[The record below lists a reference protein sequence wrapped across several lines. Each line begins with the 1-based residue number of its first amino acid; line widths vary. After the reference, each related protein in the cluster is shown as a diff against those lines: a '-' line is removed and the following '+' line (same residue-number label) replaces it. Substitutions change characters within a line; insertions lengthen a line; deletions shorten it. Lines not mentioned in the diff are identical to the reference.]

1 MSTVP
6 SIKKRIYRTLE
17 ELSPDQLEDLAR
29 FLDFLKYRQ
38 ESQSEVGRVIA
49 LGGMWSDIEFDVTDD
64 DVRRLRQHITSQAL
78 NKVQSR

>member
-6 SIKKRIYRTLE
+6 SIKQRIYQTLE

-38 ESQSEVGRVIA
+38 ESQAEVGRVMT
-49 LGGMWSDIEFDVTDD
+49 LGGMWSDIEFDITDD
-64 DVRRLRQHITSQAL
+64 DVRRLRQEITSQVL
-78 NKVQSR
+78 NKVQSE

>member
-6 SIKKRIYRTLE
+6 SIKQRIHQTLE
-17 ELSPDQLEDLAR
+17 EFSPDQLEDLAR
-29 FLDFLKYRQ
+29 FLDFLKYQQ

-64 DVRRLRQHITSQAL
+64 DVRRLRQQITAQTIS
-78 NKVQSR
+78 KVQS

>member
-6 SIKKRIYRTLE
+6 SIKQRIHQTLE
-17 ELSPDQLEDLAR
+17 EFSPDQLEDLAR
-29 FLDFLKYRQ
+29 FLDFLKYQQ

-78 NKVQSR
+78 NKVQSG

>member
-6 SIKKRIYRTLE
+6 SIKQRIHQTLE

-64 DVRRLRQHITSQAL
+64 DVRLLRQQITSQAL
-78 NKVQSR
+78 NKAQSG

>member
-1 MSTVP
+1 
-6 SIKKRIYRTLE
+6 
-17 ELSPDQLEDLAR
+17 LSPDQLEDLAR
-29 FLDFLKYRQ
+29 FLDFLKYQQ

-78 NKVQSR
+78 NKVQSG

>member
-6 SIKKRIYRTLE
+6 SIKQRIFQTLE
-17 ELSPDQLEDLAR
+17 ELSPDQMEDLAR

-64 DVRRLRQHITSQAL
+64 DVRRLRQQITSQAL
-78 NKVQSR
+78 NKVQSG

>member
-38 ESQSEVGRVIA
+38 EAQSEVGRVIA

-64 DVRRLRQHITSQAL
+64 DVRLLRQQITSQAL
-78 NKVQSR
+78 NQVQSG